1 MNDLKPIN
9 QTKLF
14 GLDNFFF
21 EFVNLFEKNNLPNK
35 ILLSGQ
41 KGLGKSTLAYHFIN
55 YVLSKEEE
63 FGYDIKNFEINTNN
77 RSFKTTINK
86 SNLNLFLIDTDP
98 EKKTIDINQIRDLI
112 SKLNKS
118 SLNIK
123 PRFVLIDNVEFLNTN
138 SVNALLKIIEEP
150 NHNVHFILINND
162 KKVLP
167 TLSSRCINFKIY
179 LNYEDI
185 LTISNKL
192 LDGKL
197 NETIN
202 KDLINYYLTPGN
214 IYNLAK
220 FGENNKYKLID
231 LDLKNLLKLII
242 KENHY
247 KKDLLIKDF
256 VYDLVEFYFRK
267 INFNFSSNLYK
278 KYSYFLKRISD
289 TKRFNL
295 DQESLF
301 IELEEE
307 ILNG

>member
-9 QTKLF
+9 QSKLF

-55 YVLSKEEE
+55 YVLSKNEE
-63 FGYDIKNFEINTNN
+63 FGYDIKNFEININN

-98 EKKTIDINQIRDLI
+98 EKKTIDISQIRNLI
-112 SKLNKS
+112 SNLNKS
-118 SLNIK
+118 SLNTK

-214 IYNLAK
+214 VYNLAK

-267 INFNFSSNLYK
+267 INFNFSSNIYK

-307 ILNG
+307 ILNE

>member
-9 QTKLF
+9 RTKLF

-55 YVLSKEEE
+55 YVLSKNEE
-63 FGYDIKNFEINTNN
+63 FGYDIKNFEININN

-256 VYDLVEFYFRK
+256 VFDLVEFYFRK

>member
-9 QTKLF
+9 RTKLF

-21 EFVNLFEKNNLPNK
+21 DFVNLFEKNNLPNK

-55 YVLSKEEE
+55 YVLSKNEE
-63 FGYDIKNFEINTNN
+63 FGYDIKNFEININN

-179 LNYEDI
+179 LSYEDI

>member
-9 QTKLF
+9 RTKLF

-21 EFVNLFEKNNLPNK
+21 DFVNLFEKNNLPNK

-55 YVLSKEEE
+55 YVLSKNEE
-63 FGYDIKNFEINTNN
+63 FGYDIKNFEININN
-77 RSFKTTINK
+77 RSFKTIINK

-98 EKKTIDINQIRDLI
+98 EKKTIDISQIRNLI
-112 SKLNKS
+112 SNLNKS
-118 SLNIK
+118 SLNTK

-267 INFNFSSNLYK
+267 INFNFSSNIYK

>member
-9 QTKLF
+9 RTKLF

-55 YVLSKEEE
+55 YVLSKNEE
-63 FGYDIKNFEINTNN
+63 FGYDIKNFEININN

-98 EKKTIDINQIRDLI
+98 EKKTIDISQIRNLI
-112 SKLNKS
+112 SNLNKS
-118 SLNIK
+118 SLNTK

-267 INFNFSSNLYK
+267 INFNFSSNIYK

>member
-9 QTKLF
+9 RTKLF

-21 EFVNLFEKNNLPNK
+21 DFVNLFEKNNLPNK

-55 YVLSKEEE
+55 YVLSKNEE
-63 FGYDIKNFEINTNN
+63 FSYDIKNFEININN

-98 EKKTIDINQIRDLI
+98 EKKTIDISQIRNLI
-112 SKLNKS
+112 SNLNKS
-118 SLNIK
+118 SLNTK

-267 INFNFSSNLYK
+267 INFNFSSNIYK

>member
-9 QTKLF
+9 RTKLF

-55 YVLSKEEE
+55 YVLSKNEE
-63 FGYDIKNFEINTNN
+63 FSYDIKNFEININN

-98 EKKTIDINQIRDLI
+98 EKKTIDISQIRNLI
-112 SKLNKS
+112 SNLNKS
-118 SLNIK
+118 SLNTK

-179 LNYEDI
+179 LSYEDI

-220 FGENNKYKLID
+220 FAEKNKYKLID

-267 INFNFSSNLYK
+267 INFNFSSNIYK

>member
-9 QTKLF
+9 RTKLF

-55 YVLSKEEE
+55 YVLSKNEE
-63 FGYDIKNFEINTNN
+63 FGYDIKNFEININN

-220 FGENNKYKLID
+220 FAEKNKYKLID

-256 VYDLVEFYFRK
+256 VFDLVEFYFRK

>member
-9 QTKLF
+9 RTKLF

-21 EFVNLFEKNNLPNK
+21 EFFNLFEKNNLPNK

-55 YVLSKEEE
+55 YVLSKNEE
-63 FGYDIKNFEINTNN
+63 FSYDIKNFEININN

-98 EKKTIDINQIRDLI
+98 EKKTIDISQIRNLI
-112 SKLNKS
+112 SNLNKS
-118 SLNIK
+118 SLNTK

-256 VYDLVEFYFRK
+256 VFDLVEFYFRK
-267 INFNFSSNLYK
+267 INFNFSSNIYK

>member
-9 QTKLF
+9 RTKLF

-55 YVLSKEEE
+55 YVLSKNEE
-63 FGYDIKNFEINTNN
+63 FGYDIKNFEININN
-77 RSFKTTINK
+77 RSFKTIINK

-179 LNYEDI
+179 LSYEDI

-267 INFNFSSNLYK
+267 INFNFSSNIYK

>member
-1 MNDLKPIN
+1 
-9 QTKLF
+9 
-14 GLDNFFF
+14 
-21 EFVNLFEKNNLPNK
+21 
-35 ILLSGQ
+35 
-41 KGLGKSTLAYHFIN
+41 
-55 YVLSKEEE
+55 
-63 FGYDIKNFEINTNN
+63 
-77 RSFKTTINK
+77 
-86 SNLNLFLIDTDP
+86 
-98 EKKTIDINQIRDLI
+98 
-112 SKLNKS
+112 
-118 SLNIK
+118 
-123 PRFVLIDNVEFLNTN
+123 VEFLNTN

-179 LNYEDI
+179 LNYENI

-267 INFNFSSNLYK
+267 INFNFSSNIYK

>member
-9 QTKLF
+9 QSKLF

-55 YVLSKEEE
+55 YVLSKDEE

-179 LNYEDI
+179 LSYEDI

-256 VYDLVEFYFRK
+256 VYDLVEFYFKK
-267 INFNFSSNLYK
+267 INFNFSSNIYK

>member
-9 QTKLF
+9 QSKLF

-55 YVLSKEEE
+55 YVLSKNEE
-63 FGYDIKNFEINTNN
+63 FSYDIKNFEININN

-98 EKKTIDINQIRDLI
+98 EKKTIDISQIRNLI
-112 SKLNKS
+112 SNLNKS
-118 SLNIK
+118 SLNTK

-179 LNYEDI
+179 LSYEDI

-220 FGENNKYKLID
+220 FAEKNKYKLID

-256 VYDLVEFYFRK
+256 VFDLVEFYFRK

>member
-9 QTKLF
+9 RTKLF

-55 YVLSKEEE
+55 YVLSKDEE

-77 RSFKTTINK
+77 RSFKTIINK

-98 EKKTIDINQIRDLI
+98 EKKTIDISQIRNLI
-112 SKLNKS
+112 SNLNKS
-118 SLNIK
+118 SLNTK

-167 TLSSRCINFKIY
+167 TLYSRCINFKIY

-267 INFNFSSNLYK
+267 INFNFSSNIYK

>member
-9 QTKLF
+9 RTKLF

-21 EFVNLFEKNNLPNK
+21 DFVNLFEKNNLPNK

-55 YVLSKEEE
+55 YVLSKNEE
-63 FGYDIKNFEINTNN
+63 FGYDIKNFEININN

-98 EKKTIDINQIRDLI
+98 EKKTIDISQIRNLI
-112 SKLNKS
+112 SNLNKS
-118 SLNIK
+118 SLNTK

-179 LNYEDI
+179 LSYEDI

-267 INFNFSSNLYK
+267 INFNFSSNIYK

>member
-1 MNDLKPIN
+1 MEYLTPIKQN
-9 QTKLF
+9 KLF
-14 GLDNFFF
+14 GLNKYIN
-21 EFVNLFEKNNLPNK
+21 ELIYQYKKNNLPNK

-41 KGLGKSTLAYHFIN
+41 KGIGKSTLAYHFIN
-55 YVLSKEEE
+55 YVLSKNEE
-63 FGYDIKNFEINTNN
+63 FSYDIKNFEININN
-77 RSFKTTINK
+77 RSFKTIINK

-98 EKKTIDINQIRDLI
+98 EKKTIDISQIRNLI
-112 SKLNKS
+112 SNLNKS
-118 SLNIK
+118 SLNTK

-267 INFNFSSNLYK
+267 INFNFSSNIYK

>member
-21 EFVNLFEKNNLPNK
+21 EFFNLFKKNNLPNK

-55 YVLSKEEE
+55 YVLSKNEE
-63 FGYDIKNFEINTNN
+63 FGYDIKNFEININN

-98 EKKTIDINQIRDLI
+98 EKKTIDISQIRNLI
-112 SKLNKS
+112 SNLNKS
-118 SLNIK
+118 SLNTK

-220 FGENNKYKLID
+220 FAENNKYKLID

-267 INFNFSSNLYK
+267 INFNFSSNIYK